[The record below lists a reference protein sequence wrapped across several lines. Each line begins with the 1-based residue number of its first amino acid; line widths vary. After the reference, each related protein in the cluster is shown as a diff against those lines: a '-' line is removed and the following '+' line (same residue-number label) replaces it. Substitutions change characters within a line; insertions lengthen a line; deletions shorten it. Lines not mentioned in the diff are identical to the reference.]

1 MPYNSVMAEC
11 GIKAAAVANG
21 KKSAVALSD
30 SSSSSPPP
38 MMATTPSK
46 KRESSSSSTHSK
58 LEVAS
63 NSSSEY
69 PGKISTKSKGGKFE
83 MPPTK
88 RESAVSAWLN
98 FLQMDLYSQ
107 EFVDNGY
114 DDLETV
120 KKIGEEDLDAIG
132 VAAPSHRAF
141 LLDAVKVLRE
151 QGCVRQS
158 RFLRWLYWI
167 FHQKRTYTCT

>member
-1 MPYNSVMAEC
+1 MPYNSVMIEC

-21 KKSAVALSD
+21 KKALSD

-38 MMATTPSK
+38 AMMATPSK
-46 KRESSSSSTHSK
+46 KRESSASSSSK

-63 NSSSEY
+63 NSSSEF
-69 PGKISTKSKGGKFE
+69 PGKTAEFPGRQHARNVE
-83 MPPTK
+83 TERLPK

-98 FLQMDLYSQ
+98 FLQMDSYAQ

-120 KKIGEEDLDAIG
+120 KKIGEADLDAIG

-151 QGCVRQS
+151 QGRARQPQFPGQS
-158 RFLRWLYWI
+158 R
-167 FHQKRTYTCT
+167 

>member
-1 MPYNSVMAEC
+1 MPYNSVMVEC

-21 KKSAVALSD
+21 KKSTALSD
-30 SSSSSPPP
+30 NSSSSSPPP
-38 MMATTPSK
+38 IMMMTPSK
-46 KRESSSSSTHSK
+46 KRESQSSSSSK

-63 NSSSEY
+63 NSSSSEF
-69 PGKISTKSKGGKFE
+69 PGKIPSEFPGISKLPSGTKLKSGGGKFE
-83 MPPTK
+83 MEPPTTAK

-98 FLQMDLYSQ
+98 FLQMDSYSQ

-151 QGCVRQS
+151 QG
-158 RFLRWLYWI
+158 
-167 FHQKRTYTCT
+167 

>member
-1 MPYNSVMAEC
+1 MPYNSVMVEC

-21 KKSAVALSD
+21 KKSTALSD
-30 SSSSSPPP
+30 NSSSSSPPP
-38 MMATTPSK
+38 IMMMTPSK
-46 KRESSSSSTHSK
+46 KRESQSSSSSK

-63 NSSSEY
+63 NSSSSEF
-69 PGKISTKSKGGKFE
+69 PGKIPSEFPGISKLPSGTKLKIGGKFE
-83 MPPTK
+83 MEQQPTTAK

-98 FLQMDLYSQ
+98 FLQMDSYSQ

-151 QGCVRQS
+151 QG
-158 RFLRWLYWI
+158 
-167 FHQKRTYTCT
+167 

>member
-1 MPYNSVMAEC
+1 MPYNSVMIEC

-21 KKSAVALSD
+21 KKSTALSD
-30 SSSSSPPP
+30 NSSSSSPPP
-38 MMATTPSK
+38 MMAMTPSK
-46 KRESSSSSTHSK
+46 KRESSSSSHSNSK

-63 NSSSEY
+63 NSSSEFPGSKH
-69 PGKISTKSKGGKFE
+69 PGKPKGGKFE
-83 MPPTK
+83 IMEQPPPTK

-98 FLQMDLYSQ
+98 FLQMDSYSQ

-132 VAAPSHRAF
+132 VTAPSHRAF

-151 QGCVRQS
+151 QGRVVRQS
-158 RFLRWLYWI
+158 RFLGG
-167 FHQKRTYTCT
+167 